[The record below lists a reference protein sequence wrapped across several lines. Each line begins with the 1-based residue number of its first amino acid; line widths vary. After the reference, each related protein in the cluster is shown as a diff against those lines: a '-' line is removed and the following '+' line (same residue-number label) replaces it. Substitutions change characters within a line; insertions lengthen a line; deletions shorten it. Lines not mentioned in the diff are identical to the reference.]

1 MRRVEVR
8 LDDGTTVTKVGGLAE
23 RERRIFFEYDAAFVE
38 RGREISPLRLPL
50 RPGVQEGPPS
60 PFRGLHGVFSD
71 SLPDGWGMVLMDR
84 DLRQRGIGPETL
96 TPVDRLAYIG
106 SRGMGALTYHPT
118 TGPDDAG
125 TSDVELDE
133 FAEQAE
139 RLLQGNVQ
147 EVLPGLL
154 LAGGAPGGARPKVVV
169 GFRESDGA
177 MTSGSDR
184 LPDGFRG
191 YIVKFTGRD
200 DPADAGAVEL
210 AYSRMAVEAGI
221 DVPPARLFTT
231 PAGARYYGAERFDR
245 PPGTRRHVH
254 TLAGLLHADFRLPEV
269 DYEAYLRATLYLTRD
284 HSAVVQGFR
293 RMVFNVLANNRD
305 DHSRN
310 FAFLM
315 DLDGTW
321 RHTPAYDLTFSHG
334 PGGEHTMAVAG
345 EGRQPT
351 RRHFDQLA
359 AKMSIAPAQRDA
371 AVEQAAAAVSR
382 WPELAVEAGVN
393 ESLAAEIE
401 TRIGLVAERALALR
415 G

>member
-8 LDDGTTVTKVGGLAE
+8 LDDGATVTKVGVLLA
-23 RERRIFFEYDAAFVE
+23 RERRIFFEFDAAFVE
-38 RGREISPLRLPL
+38 RGQEISPLRLPL

-71 SLPDGWGMVLMDR
+71 SLPDGWGMMLMDR

-125 TSDVELDE
+125 TADVELDE
-133 FAEQAE
+133 FAAQAE
-139 RLLQGNVQ
+139 RLLEGNAQ
-147 EVLPGLL
+147 QVLPDLL
-154 LAGGAPGGARPKVVV
+154 LAGGSPGGARPKVVV

-177 MTSGSDR
+177 MISGSDR

-191 YIVKFTGRD
+191 YIVKFTSRD
-200 DPADAGAVEL
+200 DPADSGAVEL
-210 AYSRMAVEAGI
+210 AYSRMAVAAAI
-221 DVPPARLFTT
+221 DVPAARLFTT
-231 PAGARYYGAERFDR
+231 PAGARYFGAERFDR

-254 TLAGLLHADFRLPEV
+254 TLAGLLHTDFRLPEV

-305 DHSRN
+305 DHARN

-315 DLDGTW
+315 EPDGTW
-321 RHTPAYDLTFSHG
+321 HHTPAYDLTFSHG

-351 RRHFDQLA
+351 RHHFGELA

-371 AVEQAAAAVSR
+371 AIEQAAAAVSR
-382 WPELAVEAGVN
+382 WTELAAEADVN
-393 ESLAAEIE
+393 PVLAMEIE
-401 TRIGLVAERALALR
+401 TRIRQISEKALAPR